1 MGYKPFLEHTVR
13 AIMLF
18 RTGRSRMNLTDRK
31 SHRAVRSKVR
41 RAGAIPRGG
50 AIPYRTTQT
59 QSGKRFTG

>member
-18 RTGRSRMNLTDRK
+18 RTGRSRMSLTDRK
-31 SHRAVRSKVR
+31 SHRAVRKVR

-59 QSGKRFTG
+59 QSGKRLTG